1 MVRTLV
7 TFFLVLIIATLS
19 SAQVLDYSEPVRLS
33 SSVNTDAEETMPLLS
48 PDGNTLFFVRALSSL
63 NAGGKYK
70 GPDIWCSS
78 KIEQDWK
85 KADNKKFPFNTK
97 YNNML
102 AGVSAD
108 GKGLYIL
115 NSSSSNKINGISFS
129 KRVKDGWGKPS
140 LISIP
145 GIDGLSY
152 TGFYISPEADV
163 IFISMKGE
171 DTRGEEDLYITLKDK
186 SGNWSVPKNLGPAIN
201 TTGFEISPFLSA
213 NKKRLYFSSNGYA
226 GKGDADIYYSDR
238 LYNSWETWTT
248 PRNLGS
254 PINSEKF
261 DAYFS
266 IYGDSV
272 AYFSSNRNGRG
283 LADIY
288 KSTAKTGDETY
299 AITQRYLTTKEI
311 GEMLGASV
319 SRKITFEKNV
329 TEVNSSQK
337 ELLYYIAT
345 KLLRKTDINFH
356 IVIQEESQPE
366 LNEARQTAVYDQLR
380 QAGIESH
387 RLIIM
392 TGKPKVTSTTG
403 KSVIELN
410 LFR

>member
-7 TFFLVLIIATLS
+7 TSFLILIIATIS
-19 SAQVLDYSEPVRLS
+19 EAQVLDYSEPVRLS
-33 SSVNTDAEETMPLLS
+33 SSINTDGEESMPLLS
-48 PDGNTLFFVRALSSL
+48 PDGNTLYFVRALSSS
-63 NAGGKYK
+63 NTGGRYA
-70 GPDIWCSS
+70 GPDIWSSS
-78 KIEQDWK
+78 KNDQEWK

-97 YNNML
+97 KNNIV
-102 AGVSAD
+102 AGISVD
-108 GKGLYIL
+108 GKKLYLL
-115 NSSSSNKINGISFS
+115 NSSPSNKINGIFFS
-129 KRVKDGWGKPS
+129 KKLKDGWDKPE

-145 GIDGLSY
+145 GIDGLGC
-152 TGFYISPEADV
+152 TGFYISPESDV
-163 IFISMKGE
+163 IFISMKGT
-171 DTRGEEDLYITLKDK
+171 DTRGEEDLYITLKNR
-186 SGNWSVPKNLGPAIN
+186 SGDWSIPRNLGPAIN
-201 TTGFEISPFLSA
+201 TAGFEISPFLSA
-213 NKKRLYFSSNGYA
+213 NKKRLYFASNGYA

-238 LYNSWETWTT
+238 LYDSWETWTT

-254 PINSEKF
+254 PVNSEKF

-272 AYFSSNRNGRG
+272 AYFSSNRNGGG

-288 KSTAKTGDETY
+288 RSTAKTGNESY

-311 GEMLGASV
+311 GEMLGATV

-329 TEVNSSQK
+329 TEVSSSQK

-366 LNEARQTAVYDQLR
+366 LNEARQASVYDQLR
-380 QAGIESH
+380 QAGIESY

-392 TGKPKVTSTTG
+392 TGKPKLTSTTG
-403 KSVIELN
+403 KGVIELN

>member
-1 MVRTLV
+1 MTS
-7 TFFLVLIIATLS
+7 FLVLIIATLS
-19 SAQVLDYSEPVRLS
+19 AAQVLDYSEPVRLS
-33 SSVNTDAEETMPLLS
+33 SSVNTDAEETMPLIS
-48 PDGNTLFFVRALSSL
+48 SDGNTLFFVRALSSL
-63 NAGGKYK
+63 NTGGRYS
-70 GPDIWCSS
+70 GPDIWSSS
-78 KIEQDWK
+78 KNDQEWK

-97 YNNML
+97 QNNII

-108 GKGLYIL
+108 GKGLYVL

-129 KRVKDGWGKPS
+129 KKTKDGWDKPE

-145 GIDGLSY
+145 GIDGLGC
-152 TGFYISPEADV
+152 TGFYVSPESDV
-163 IFISMKGE
+163 IFISMKAM

-186 SGNWSVPKNLGPAIN
+186 SGNWSTPRNLGPAIN
-201 TTGFEISPFLSA
+201 TAGFEISPFLSA

-226 GKGDADIYYSDR
+226 GKGDGDIYYSDR
-238 LYNSWETWTT
+238 LYDSWETWTT

-254 PINSEKF
+254 PINSDKF

-266 IYGDSV
+266 IYGDTV
-272 AYFSSNRNGRG
+272 AYFSSNRSGGG

-288 KSTAKTGDETY
+288 KSNVTVGDESY

-311 GEMLGASV
+311 GEMLGATV

-329 TEVNSSQK
+329 TEVSSSQK

-345 KLLRKTDINFH
+345 KLLRKTDINVH

-366 LNEARQTAVYDQLR
+366 LNEARQASVYDQLR
-380 QAGIESH
+380 QAGIESY

-392 TGKPKVTSTTG
+392 TGKPKTTSTTG
-403 KSVIELN
+403 KGTIELN